1 MSSFFNSKR
10 RNFFKLTFYSLL
22 IINFLSISK
31 TNEKSIV
38 TKKIGDEYWILSSDD
53 L

>member
-1 MSSFFNSKR
+1 MSRFFNSKR
-10 RNFFKLTFYSLL
+10 RNFFKLSFYTFLVV
-22 IINFLSISK
+22 NFFSIPK

-38 TKKIGDEYWILSSDD
+38 MKKIGNEYWILSSDD